1 MSRACF
7 GKKRQVEP
15 EMTPD
20 LFWEKAL
27 ETGDTIELENDGK
40 KYTFGRIVNP
50 EKLISAF
57 EK

>member
-1 MSRACF
+1 
-7 GKKRQVEP
+7 
-15 EMTPD
+15 MTPD

-50 EKLISAF
+50 EKLISGF